1 MAQYMLLKEDIV
13 NQFINDPNR
22 PASAALAYTLNSN
35 LAIVGD
41 TTGMEF
47 GTGAE
52 KRYIVFKHEDG
63 SRSSLE
69 LYNNGITLTRYNPS
83 TDQWEGIWSLPIN

>member
-35 LAIVGD
+35 LSNKVYKSN
-41 TTGMEF
+41 F
-47 GTGAE
+47 VVN
-52 KRYIVFKHEDG
+52 KNNLRLRKK
-63 SRSSLE
+63 E
-69 LYNNGITLTRYNPS
+69 LRKLQKYFITKYCSMLL
-83 TDQWEGIWSLPIN
+83 I